1 MKANRDL
8 ETNTWRRP
16 INAGALP
23 LGDNNT
29 KMEGHHSLPNMSG

>member
-1 MKANRDL
+1 
-8 ETNTWRRP
+8 
-16 INAGALP
+16 LP